1 MDSYATSALTRGATD
16 ASSLTTPIIDGGTPG
31 QRANTMLAR
40 WPKWQ
45 RADAARRLRWVLI
58 TGDAFAMFIGFAVP
72 LLAFAEV
79 RPESFWYGLAC
90 AAVVAAVGVYAMR
103 FQGLWLDR
111 VTSVRA
117 IEVSK
122 IARALVM
129 LGVVVLV
136 LDRKSSV
143 SLRAPG
149 VIAAAMVAWVVIVM
163 WRSAYRAVLAAERRH
178 GRLLTRVILIGTDRR
193 ATDLYRLLEVHSEL
207 GMRVIAVIGNRHE
220 AEAAGVG
227 HLWRSG
233 YIDAGIVVGGIEAES
248 VIMCSSDIDPVL
260 AASLTRNEHTRRRSV
275 YVDPG
280 LPGFDIRRFQA
291 THIAH
296 QPLLEVESNSLAV
309 LQHAV
314 KRTFDIFV
322 AALVALL
329 AAPVL
334 LAVSLLIKLEDG
346 GPVLF
351 RQKRVGRHGEVFE
364 IFKFRTMVTDAEARL
379 AALMVGNERTGPLFK
394 MEHDPRITRIG
405 RFLRSTSL
413 DELPQVFNVLM
424 GTMSLVG
431 PRPALPDEVETFD
444 EVLKTRHQVRP
455 GITGLWQVEARDNPS
470 FDAYRRLDLFY
481 VENWSMALDMVIL
494 LATVDHILFRPLVKW
509 RYKTSAPVPASP
521 LAPAVADLPAPSLL
535 APVGPSVLQTVES
548 AVLNTV
554 DTVLLSVEV
563 NPAVSG
569 AA

>member
-1 MDSYATSALTRGATD
+1 M
-16 ASSLTTPIIDGGTPG
+16 
-31 QRANTMLAR
+31 
-40 WPKWQ
+40 
-45 RADAARRLRWVLI
+45 
-58 TGDAFAMFIGFAVP
+58 TGDAIALFVGFAIP
-72 LLAFAEV
+72 LLGFAEV
-79 RPESFWYGLAC
+79 RPDTFWYGLAC
-90 AAVVAAVGVYAMR
+90 ATVVTAAGVYAMR

-143 SLRAPG
+143 SLRVPG
-149 VIAAAMVAWVVIVM
+149 VIAAAIVAWVVIVM

-193 ATDLYRLLEVHSEL
+193 AMDLYRLLGVHSEL
-207 GMRVIAVIGNRHE
+207 GMRVTAVIGNRHE
-220 AEAAGVG
+220 ADAAGIG
-227 HLWRSG
+227 HLWQSS
-233 YIDAGIVVGGIEAES
+233 YIDAGDVVGDIEAEA
-248 VIMCSSDIDPVL
+248 VIMCSADIDPVL
-260 AASLTRNEHTRRRSV
+260 AASLTRGEHTRRRSV

-280 LPGFDIRRFQA
+280 LSGFDIRRFQA

-296 QPLLEVESNSLAV
+296 QPLLEVESMSLPV
-309 LQHAV
+309 FQHAV
-314 KRTFDIFV
+314 KRAFDFAV
-322 AALVALL
+322 AALIALL
-329 AAPVL
+329 ASPVL
-334 LAVSLLIKLEDG
+334 LVVSLLIKVEDG

-351 RQKRVGRHGEVFE
+351 RQRRVGRHGEVFE

-379 AALMVGNERTGPLFK
+379 AALMKGNERTGPLFK

-405 RFLRSTSL
+405 RFLRATSL

-494 LATVDHILFRPLVKW
+494 LATVDHIVFRPLVKW
-509 RYKTSAPVPASP
+509 RYKSSPALEPTVANDPATVVPA
-521 LAPAVADLPAPSLL
+521 LVAA
-535 APVGPSVLQTVES
+535 VGPTRLQTVES
-548 AVLNTV
+548 AVIHTV
-554 DTVLLSVEV
+554 ESVRHSV
-563 NPAVSG
+563 DATTPAPAGV
-569 AA
+569 A